1 MNRETRRQLG
11 VKRIS
16 TRKDLGS
23 DSHRTTGSDFGLSG
37 SSFYDPTS
45 SSGSTYNPNTA
56 INRPPIEE
64 SAASEHPKAASKPGQ
79 ESWAGV
85 VFHFLSQFPIGLIL
99 WFIAVIF
106 FARFFM
112 QSVVTYREKEGY
124 PANLSEYMGVFT
136 TALIP
141 ESSLLGVTILL
152 GVPLLFYLAVKG
164 IWHIAGQR
172 KTWIVTLYLLLGIA
186 LCVFVEITLIRIFGI
201 HPSIRSTLGI

>member
-1 MNRETRRQLG
+1 
-11 VKRIS
+11 
-16 TRKDLGS
+16 
-23 DSHRTTGSDFGLSG
+23 
-37 SSFYDPTS
+37 
-45 SSGSTYNPNTA
+45 
-56 INRPPIEE
+56 
-64 SAASEHPKAASKPGQ
+64 
-79 ESWAGV
+79 
-85 VFHFLSQFPIGLIL
+85 
-99 WFIAVIF
+99 
-106 FARFFM
+106 M